1 MRSSLSLYLGQS
13 YGLKIILT
21 ALLSL
26 NGRPKPGEKSLQILA
41 ENNKGRLLYVL
52 GLFLHQKFQDLI
64 YVLDCLIKLLFSHL
78 ID

>member
-41 ENNKGRLLYVL
+41 ENNKVTAVCFRFFSIKNLGFNLCARL
-52 GLFLHQKFQDLI
+52 FNKTSF
-64 YVLDCLIKLLFSHL
+64 FSFN
-78 ID
+78 